1 MRTVSIF
8 NQTFSADTEK
18 AGYKKEAALK
28 REEERKR
35 SIELMKKKWLSQYK
49 SLGLKKNGT
58 GAPKG
63 LQRLLSTC
71 LSIGFENVFTYP
83 LWRFTNEGKNRKVFL
98 KMGHYRPLF
107 LYFHLFDTVD
117 SKQMFDINFC
127 PWLDSNRGPLVSEAT
142 SLQTEPPRTESLH
155 SVLEVWF

>member
-58 GAPKG
+58 GAIQKTD
-63 LQRLLSTC
+63 LLSVKER
-71 LSIGFENVFTYP
+71 IMMP
-83 LWRFTNEGKNRKVFL
+83 L
-98 KMGHYRPLF
+98 P
-107 LYFHLFDTVD
+107 
-117 SKQMFDINFC
+117 I
-127 PWLDSNRGPLVSEAT
+127 
-142 SLQTEPPRTESLH
+142 
-155 SVLEVWF
+155 

>member
-63 LQRLLSTC
+63 LQRLISTC
-71 LSIGFENVFTYP
+71 LLIGFENVFTYP
-83 LWRFTNEGKNRKVFL
+83 L
-98 KMGHYRPLF
+98 
-107 LYFHLFDTVD
+107 
-117 SKQMFDINFC
+117 
-127 PWLDSNRGPLVSEAT
+127 
-142 SLQTEPPRTESLH
+142 
-155 SVLEVWF
+155 